1 MPRTS
6 HEVRGIFAPFNHPHM
21 KFLVAIGLAAFALI
35 GAFTGLTDRGE
46 ALSPRTDP
54 TKAAARGEKLAQLLC
69 LPCHADGENRLT
81 GRRMTDVP
89 KLFGKIYSTN
99 ITQDSTVG
107 IGRWS
112 DGELTHFLRTGTR
125 PDGSLAPAM
134 PRYPLMADEDLQAV
148 VAYLRSDAYPV
159 QATATEAPKTRYSLP
174 VKLLA
179 NSIFKPLPYPTSPI
193 APPDTTDEVALG
205 RYLAD
210 GVIGC
215 YGCHSADFKKLDP
228 LHPERSKGYY
238 GGGNRLLGDG
248 GKPVFSANL
257 TFDDE
262 TGIGKTHSREQF
274 IRAVKLGVKHD
285 GTALRAPMPPHPA
298 LTDREAGAIYAYLKT
313 VPKLRN
319 AVRR

>member
-1 MPRTS
+1 MNS
-6 HEVRGIFAPFNHPHM
+6 
-21 KFLVAIGLAAFALI
+21 LVKIGLPTLALVSTL
-35 GAFTGLTDRGE
+35 TGFTDRGD
-46 ALSPRTDP
+46 ALPPRSEPSGVP
-54 TKAAARGEKLAQLLC
+54 TVTVARGEKIAQLLC
-69 LPCHADGENRLT
+69 LPCHADGDNRLT

-107 IGRWS
+107 IGRWT
-112 DGELTHFLRTGTR
+112 DGELSHFLRTGTH

-134 PRYPLMADEDLQAV
+134 PRYPLMADEDLQSV

-174 VKLLA
+174 VKLLGK
-179 NSIFKPLPYPTSPI
+179 SVFKPLPYPTAPVT
-193 APPDTTDEVALG
+193 PPDTTDEVALG

-228 LHPERSKGYY
+228 LNPERSKGYY

-257 TFDDE
+257 TFDE
-262 TGIGKTHSREQF
+262 ATGIGKTYSKAQF
-274 IRAVKLGVKHD
+274 VKAVKYGVRYD
-285 GTALRAPMPPHPA
+285 GTPLRAPMPPHLA
-298 LTDREAGAIYAYLKT
+298 LTDREAGAIYEYLKT
-313 VPKLRN
+313 VPKLYR
-319 AVRR
+319 VVKR